1 MEHLVQ
7 QVKAEERMDR
17 PVDRSVTR
25 RKWAKRTA
33 ISLATLIALSGLFAW
48 GPGFISPTLS
58 RNRIR
63 TDMVR
68 VGPIE
73 STITASGTVVPEFE
87 EVLAA
92 PIDARVVR
100 IGKKPGDM
108 VRRGETIV
116 EFDLSDSLSAVKT
129 IEDRLAIKENEQ
141 RQLRINLDNTL
152 IELKSQQE
160 IRSLEVRSLEIQRDQ
175 NRKLRAESL
184 ISDEDLRKAEV
195 QLERAIIEL
204 KSIEESIANA
214 EKSTGAQLAGRELEM
229 SILKQEK
236 QDKERLLR
244 LATAQSDRD
253 GILTWVVQEVGSVIR
268 QGQVIARI
276 ADLSSFR
283 VEANLSDVHASR
295 LSAGMPVRV
304 RLSDSLL
311 DGSITSIL
319 PTIKDGVMTVV
330 VTLKEKSDPRLRSNL
345 RVDVYI
351 VSGHKDKAMKI
362 KRGPAVPGEG
372 NHHVFV
378 IREDVAVKTPV
389 SIGISSFEEAE
400 VVTGVLE
407 GDEVV
412 ISDMADHAHRKE
424 IRVR

>member
-1 MEHLVQ
+1 
-7 QVKAEERMDR
+7 MDR
-17 PVDRSVTR
+17 PVDRSITR

-33 ISLATLIALSGLFAW
+33 ALLGMLLGFLALFAW

-63 TDMVR
+63 TDLVK

-73 STITASGTVVPEFE
+73 ATITASGTVVPEFE

-92 PIDARVVR
+92 PLDARVVR
-100 IGKKPGDM
+100 ILRKPGDR
-108 VRRGETIV
+108 VRRGEAIM
-116 EFDLSDSLSAVKT
+116 EFDLSDTLSAVKT
-129 IEDRLAIKENEQ
+129 VQDRLAMKENEQ
-141 RQLRINLDNTL
+141 RQLRISLENTL
-152 IELKSQQE
+152 IELRSQLE
-160 IRSLEVRSLEIQRDQ
+160 IKRLEVRSLDLQAEQ
-175 NRKLRAESL
+175 NRRLRAESL
-184 ISDEDLRKAEV
+184 ISDEELRKAEV
-195 QLERAIIEL
+195 QLERAVIESRRL
-204 KSIEESIANA
+204 EESIANA
-214 EKSTGAQLAGRELEM
+214 EKSTAAQLAGRDIEM
-229 SILKQEK
+229 SILQQEK
-236 QDKERLLR
+236 QDKERLLK
-244 LATAQSDRD
+244 LATTQSDRD
-253 GILTWVVQEVGSVIR
+253 GVLTWVVQEVGSLIR

-304 RLSDSLL
+304 RTGDRML

-319 PTIKDGVMTVV
+319 PTIKDGAVTVV
-330 VTLKEKSDPRLRSNL
+330 VALRDKSDPNLRSKL
-345 RVDVYI
+345 RVDVFI
-351 VSGHKDKAMKI
+351 VSGRKERTLKL

-378 IREDVAVKTPV
+378 LRGDVAVKTPV

-400 VVTGVLE
+400 ILSGLLE

-412 ISDMADHAHRKE
+412 LSDMTDHAHRKE

>member
-1 MEHLVQ
+1 
-7 QVKAEERMDR
+7 MDR
-17 PVDRSVTR
+17 PVDRSITR

-33 ISLATLIALSGLFAW
+33 ALLGMLLGFLALFAW

-63 TDMVR
+63 TDLVK

-73 STITASGTVVPEFE
+73 ATITASGTVVPEFE

-92 PIDARVVR
+92 PLDARVVR
-100 IGKKPGDM
+100 ILRKPGDR
-108 VRRGETIV
+108 VRRGEAIM
-116 EFDLSDSLSAVKT
+116 EFDLSDTLSAVKT
-129 IEDRLAIKENEQ
+129 VQDRLAMKENEQ
-141 RQLRINLDNTL
+141 RQLRISLENTL
-152 IELKSQQE
+152 IELRSQLEIKRLE
-160 IRSLEVRSLEIQRDQ
+160 IRSLDLQAEQ
-175 NRKLRAESL
+175 NRRLRAESL
-184 ISDEDLRKAEV
+184 ISDEELRKAEV
-195 QLERAIIEL
+195 QLERAVIESRRL
-204 KSIEESIANA
+204 EESIANA
-214 EKSTGAQLAGRELEM
+214 EKSTAAQLAGRDIEM
-229 SILKQEK
+229 SILQQEK
-236 QDKERLLR
+236 QDKERLLK
-244 LATAQSDRD
+244 LATTQSDRD
-253 GILTWVVQEVGSVIR
+253 GVLTWVVQEVGSLIR

-304 RLSDSLL
+304 RTGDRML

-319 PTIKDGVMTVV
+319 PTIKDGAVTVV
-330 VTLKEKSDPRLRSNL
+330 VALRDKSDPNLRSKL
-345 RVDVYI
+345 RVDVFI
-351 VSGHKDKAMKI
+351 VSGRKERTLKL

-378 IREDVAVKTPV
+378 LRGDVAVKTPV

-400 VVTGVLE
+400 ILSGLLE

-412 ISDMADHAHRKE
+412 LSDMTDHAHRKE

>member
-1 MEHLVQ
+1 
-7 QVKAEERMDR
+7 MDR
-17 PVDRSVTR
+17 PLDRAITR
-25 RKWAKRTA
+25 KKWAKRTA
-33 ISLATLIALSGLFAW
+33 FSLGALIGLFGLFAW

-63 TDMVR
+63 TDVVK

-73 STITASGTVVPEFE
+73 ATITASGTVVPEFE

-92 PIDARVVR
+92 PLDARVVR
-100 IGKKPGDM
+100 ILKKPGDI

-116 EFDLSDSLSAVKT
+116 ELDLSDSFSAVKT
-129 IEDRLAIKENEQ
+129 IGDRLAIKENEQ
-141 RQLRINLDNTL
+141 RQLHISLENTL
-152 IELKSQQE
+152 IELRSLQE
-160 IRSLEVRSLEIQRDQ
+160 IKKLEVRSLELQNDQ

-184 ISDEDLRKAEV
+184 ISDEELRKSEV
-195 QLERAIIEL
+195 QWERAVIEL
-204 KSIEESIANA
+204 KRLDESIANA
-214 EKSTGAQLAGRELEM
+214 EKSTGVQLAGREIEM
-229 SILKQEK
+229 SILRQEK
-236 QDKERLLR
+236 QDKERLVK
-244 LATAQSDRD
+244 LATTQSDRD
-253 GILTWVVQEVGSVIR
+253 GVLTWVVQEVGSVIR

-295 LSAGMPVRV
+295 LSAGMPARVRV
-304 RLSDSLL
+304 NETLL
-311 DGSITSIL
+311 DGAITSIL
-319 PTIKDGVMTVV
+319 PTIKGGVMTVV
-330 VTLKEKSDPRLRSNL
+330 VALKEKSDQRLRSNL
-345 RVDVYI
+345 RVDVYV
-351 VSGHKDKAMKI
+351 VSGQKDKALKL

-378 IREDVAVKTPV
+378 IREDVAVRTPV

-400 VVTGVLE
+400 IITGLLE